1 MAALQNGSGLK
12 ERKADKTSS
21 LERTNTKEYVDTASI
36 ASDDAHRFASTKA
49 HHRKFESYHVNL
61 IGDGGTIGTALFIY
75 MGQGLTSG
83 GPANLLMAY
92 AVWSSV
98 IWAVAECQI
107 EMVCQWPTDSAF
119 TRNAARY
126 IDDAAGFATGWN
138 FWLSQQA
145 LVIFEVVSFGLILG
159 YWPSSQQVNAAVYIT
174 IMIVAYIAI
183 NVWTARGFANAEFGM
198 AMGKLILIVSLL
210 LFTFIAMLGG
220 NPQGD
225 RFGFRYWKNPG
236 AFTTPYPEHPQGVG
250 RFEGFLACVINA
262 CFTVAGP
269 DYLSMVAGEARQP
282 RRVMRRAFK
291 TTVYRLIIFFVGS
304 ALAIGV
310 LVPYDDANL
319 LGAQSAGAPGGARSP
334 YVIGMRRLGI
344 SVYPDIVNALIL
356 TSVFSAGQ
364 AFTFGA
370 SRSLAS
376 LARDGQ
382 APKFLARRNRNGVP
396 YIAVLVTMA
405 LALLS
410 YCQVSSTAVVVIE
423 YLTGLVGS
431 CQLVN
436 WIVMSYSWI
445 RWNSGLKAQGI
456 DRATLPV
463 RSRFQPYAAWYAL
476 VASILVILMQGYGVF
491 LKGYWNTQS
500 FIFSYFAPALF
511 VVLFIGWKI
520 VKKTTYYKPAE
531 MDVTSFV
538 NDPEFTEEQ
547 AYDQERGRVG
557 SIVHKGLSKVF

>member
-1 MAALQNGSGLK
+1 MAAPLSSSGLK

-49 HHRKFESYHVNL
+49 HH
-61 IGDGGTIGTALFIY
+61 GGTIGTALFIY
-75 MGQGLTSG
+75 MGSGLTNG

-92 AVWSSV
+92 AAWSSV

-159 YWPSSQQVNAAVYIT
+159 YWPSSQDVNAAVYIT

-236 AFTTPYPEHPQGVG
+236 AFTTPYPEHPRGVG

-282 RRVMRRAFK
+282 RKVMRRAFK
-291 TTVYRLIIFFVGS
+291 TTVYRLIIFFIGS

-310 LVPYDDANL
+310 LVPFDDANL
-319 LGAQSAGAPGGARSP
+319 LGAQSSGAPGGAQSP

-382 APKFLARRNRNGVP
+382 APKFFARRNRNGVP
-396 YIAVLVTMA
+396 YVAVLATMV

-410 YCQVSSTAVVVIE
+410 YCQVSSTAAVVIE

-436 WIVMSYSWI
+436 WIVMSWSWI

-456 DRATLPV
+456 SRETLPV
-463 RSRFQPYAAWYAL
+463 RSRFQPFAAWYAL

-511 VVLFIGWKI
+511 AVLFVGWKI
-520 VKKTTYYKPAE
+520 IKRTTYYKPSE

-538 NDPEFTEEQ
+538 NDPEFTEDQ
-547 AYDQERGRVG
+547 AYDAERGRIG